1 MNTNET
7 YFSAACAIDLGDSVV
22 VTGGGAETHRKVTR
36 YNGGGFVEDLP
47 DLNTARQAHACA
59 YFVNA
64 ENQMVNDEHNLWNC
78 GLFVCTTGVPGG
90 WRQVVQGRRWR

>member
-1 MNTNET
+1 M
-7 YFSAACAIDLGDSVV
+7 V

-47 DLNTARQAHACA
+47 DLNTAGCAHACA

-64 ENQMVNDEHNLWNC
+64 DNDLVKSSFGFMYHTLTNPYLRYTW
-78 GLFVCTTGVPGG
+78 
-90 WRQVVQGRRWR
+90 